1 MRTPAGPRVSQ
12 TGCPD
17 VSRVRPATWLARA
30 VLLGLAML
38 LSTSCS
44 TSEGDDGLEQSSG
57 ELEAY
62 RAVLRDQWDDAAVRR
77 TQIRAEEYVAECMA
91 ALGFDYVPLLPDHV
105 EGEPDTPFDD
115 REFAEAHGF
124 GISTSPR
131 PEPQQDPGS
140 AREDRGTDGMS
151 ETERIAYA
159 EALYGP
165 PEQSS
170 FPEIGDEPMGCHH
183 EGYRRAMPMYASGE
197 ETAMFEDLRVAME
210 RIPQSPVISELDQD
224 WAECMAGRGF
234 EELESPRAAAQF
246 IEEELARLSRMEE
259 TAPGRLTLVVDE
271 DGLPALQALE
281 RRLALATLD
290 CEDAVSYRER
300 EERVIRE
307 VEDEFV
313 SRYRN
318 ELDAW
323 LAWHEEQL
331 S

>member
-1 MRTPAGPRVSQ
+1 M
-12 TGCPD
+12 
-17 VSRVRPATWLARA
+17 SRVRPATWLTRA
-30 VLLGLAML
+30 TLLGWAMILAA
-38 LSTSCS
+38 SCS
-44 TSEGDDGLEQSSG
+44 TSEGDDGLARSSS

-62 RAVLRDQWDDAAVRR
+62 RAALRDQWDDAAVRR
-77 TQIRAEEYVAECMA
+77 NQIRAEEYVAECMA
-91 ALGFDYVPLLPDHV
+91 VLGFDYVPLLPDDV
-105 EGEPDTPFDD
+105 AAEPDDPLDE
-115 REFAEAHGF
+115 REFAQAHGF
-124 GISTSPR
+124 GISTSSM

-140 AREDRGTDGMS
+140 DREDRRTEGMS
-151 ETERIAYA
+151 EAERIAYA

-165 PEQSS
+165 LEQGSLAE
-170 FPEIGDEPMGCHH
+170 PGDEAMGCHH

-197 ETAMFEDLRVAME
+197 ETAMFEELRVAME
-210 RIPQSPVISELDQD
+210 RIPESPVIVELDQD

-246 IEEELARLSRMEE
+246 IEEQLARLSRMEE
-259 TAPGRLTLVVDE
+259 TTPGTLTLVVDE
-271 DGLPALQALE
+271 EELPALQALE

-290 CEDAVSYRER
+290 CEDSVSYRER
-300 EERVIRE
+300 EERMIRQ